1 MRRTFSK
8 AGLQETWDFY
18 QETQGPKTLGL
29 LPEDERQVPNDISCN
44 LRVFC
49 IYHLKCKPSQY
60 LLQSQKRHH
69 SFSVALLQDVT
80 DLLGAAADGDLAK
93 LEKLLK
99 RPSIVKRID
108 SMDEEGR

>member
-18 QETQGPKTLGL
+18 QETQGPKTLEL
-29 LPEDERQVPNDISCN
+29 LPEDERQVLNDIFCN
-44 LRVFC
+44 LRVC
-49 IYHLKCKPSQY
+49 CVYHSNCTPSQY
-60 LLQSQKRHH
+60 LLRSQRRHQSI
-69 SFSVALLQDVT
+69 SVALLQDVT
-80 DLLGAAADGDLAK
+80 GLLGAAADGDLAK
-93 LEKLLK
+93 LEELLK